1 MKKFLALA
9 LALALCLTMVCG
21 VASAESAFVSWY
33 TFGDVYLTSV
43 RTALNAALTAQGL
56 DVTDKDSNANQQT
69 QTDDINTALVT
80 GANAIVI
87 NMVESGAIGTAE
99 TLMNTVAAYGVPAVF
114 FNRAVST
121 DDAEAANLFKSYEKS
136 AFIGTK
142 FDEAGKMQGDMI
154 GAYVLENYDAIDLN
168 KDGVIS
174 YVMFKG
180 DEANQEAIL
189 RTQYG
194 VENADA
200 KLTAAGK
207 PQLAYY
213 DANATTKYH
222 VDMNGTWSNTASFE
236 YMSTILAQYNDA
248 NGNMIELVICNNDGM
263 AEGVIASLQEKGYN
277 KEGAHV
283 VPVFGVDATD
293 NAKALIAD
301 GAMTGTVKQDA
312 DGMAAAIAQTAKA
325 INEGKTAVDALGALS
340 DARFSIAGDSKA
352 KLFVA
357 YAPYTGE

>member
-1 MKKFLALA
+1 MKKFLAIA
-9 LALALCLTMVCG
+9 LALSLCLTMSL
-21 VASAESAFVSWY
+21 AAAETVVSWY

-43 RTALNAALTAQGL
+43 RTAMEEAMTAKGMTYQM
-56 DVTDKDSNANQQT
+56 KDSNANQQT

-80 GANAIVI
+80 GAEAIVI

-99 TLMNTVAAYGVPAVF
+99 TLMNTVAQYGVPAVF

-121 DDAEAANLFKSYEKS
+121 DDAEAAALFQSYEKS

-154 GAYVLENYDAIDLN
+154 GEFVLANYDAIDLN

-200 KLTAAGK
+200 ILTAAGK
-207 PQLAYY
+207 PALAYY
-213 DANATTKYH
+213 DAGATTKYL

-236 YMSTILAQYNDA
+236 YMSTILAQYNPA
-248 NGNMIELVICNNDGM
+248 QGNMVELIIANNDDM
-263 AEGVIASLQEKGYN
+263 ALGAVNALTNIGYN
-277 KEGAHV
+277 TGVEGDPV
-283 VPVFGVDATD
+283 IPVFGVDATD
-293 NAKALIAD
+293 TAKELIAA
-301 GAMTGTVKQDA
+301 GRMTGTIKQDNV
-312 DGMAAAIAQTAKA
+312 GMADAVAVITA
-325 INEGKTAVDALGALS
+325 NLV
-340 DARFSIAGDSKA
+340 AGRDKFENLNPSYGIIDNWMVTIPYA
-352 KLFVA
+352 K
-357 YAPYTGE
+357 YMGE

>member
-1 MKKFLALA
+1 MKKFVQNVPFFSIM
-9 LALALCLTMVCG
+9 LCMVCG

-87 NMVESGAIGTAE
+87 NMVESGAIGPAE

-121 DDAEAANLFKSYEKS
+121 DDAEAANLFKAYEKS

-154 GAYVLENYDAIDLN
+154 GEYVLANYDAIDLN
-168 KDGVIS
+168 GDGVIS

-236 YMSTILAQYNDA
+236 YMSTILAQYNVA
-248 NGNMIELVICNNDGM
+248 NGNMIELVICNNDDM
-263 AEGVIASLQEKGYN
+263 ALGAVNALTNIGYN
-277 KEGAHV
+277 TGVEGDPV
-283 VPVFGVDATD
+283 IPVFGVDATD
-293 NAKALIAD
+293 AAKELIAA
-301 GAMTGTVKQDA
+301 GRMTGTIKQDA
-312 DGMAAAIAQTAKA
+312 EGMADAVAVITANLVAGRDKF
-325 INEGKTAVDALGALS
+325 EGLNPAYGQVDGWMVT
-340 DARFSIAGDSKA
+340 IP
-352 KLFVA
+352 
-357 YAPYTGE
+357 YAMYTGE

>member
-43 RTALNAALTAQGL
+43 RTALDAALTAQGL
-56 DVTDKDSNANQQT
+56 EVTDKDSNANQQT

-154 GAYVLENYDAIDLN
+154 GEYVLANYDAIDLN
-168 KDGVIS
+168 GDGVIS

-213 DANATTKYH
+213 DAGATTKYH

-236 YMSTILAQYNDA
+236 YMSTILAQYNVA
-248 NGNMIELVICNNDGM
+248 NGNMVELVICNNDDM
-263 AEGVIASLQEKGYN
+263 ALGAVNALTNIGYN
-277 KEGAHV
+277 TGVEGDPV
-283 VPVFGVDATD
+283 IPVFGVDATD
-293 NAKALIAD
+293 AAKELIAA
-301 GAMTGTVKQDA
+301 GRMTGTIKQDA
-312 DGMAAAIAQTAKA
+312 EGMADAVAVITANLVAGRDKF
-325 INEGKTAVDALGALS
+325 EGLNPAYGQVDGWMVT
-340 DARFSIAGDSKA
+340 IP
-352 KLFVA
+352 
-357 YAPYTGE
+357 YAMYTGE

>member
-1 MKKFLALA
+1 MKKFLAIA
-9 LALALCLTMVCG
+9 LALSLCLTMSL
-21 VASAESAFVSWY
+21 AAAETVVSWY

-43 RTALNAALTAQGL
+43 RTAMEEAMTAKGMTFQM
-56 DVTDKDSNANQQT
+56 KDSNANQQT

-80 GANAIVI
+80 GAEAIVI

-99 TLMNTVAAYGVPAVF
+99 TLMNTVAQYGVPAVF

-121 DDAEAANLFKSYEKS
+121 DDAEAAALFQSYEKS

-154 GAYVLENYDAIDLN
+154 GEFVLANYDAIDLN

-200 KLTAAGK
+200 ILTAAGK
-207 PQLAYY
+207 PALAYY
-213 DANATTKYH
+213 DAGATTKYL

-236 YMSTILAQYNDA
+236 YMSTILAQYNPA
-248 NGNMIELVICNNDGM
+248 QGNMVELIIANNDDM
-263 AEGVIASLQEKGYN
+263 ALGAVNALTNIGYN
-277 KEGAHV
+277 TGVAGDPV
-283 VPVFGVDATD
+283 IPVFGVDATD
-293 NAKALIAD
+293 AAKELIAA
-301 GAMTGTVKQDA
+301 GRMTGTIKQDNV
-312 DGMAAAIAQTAKA
+312 GMADAVAHITANLVAGKDKF
-325 INEGKTAVDALGALS
+325 EGLNPSYGIIDNWMVT
-340 DARFSIAGDSKA
+340 IPYA
-352 KLFVA
+352 K
-357 YAPYTGE
+357 YMGE

>member
-1 MKKFLALA
+1 MKKFLALMMA
-9 LALALCLTMVCG
+9 MVLCLTMVG
-21 VASAESAFVSWY
+21 AASASEAVVSWY

-43 RTALNAALTAQGL
+43 RTALEAAMTEKGL
-56 DVTDKDSNANQQT
+56 NYQMKDSNANQQT

-99 TLMNTVAAYGVPAVF
+99 TLMNTVAQYGVPAVF

-121 DDAEAANLFKSYEKS
+121 DDAEAAALFGTYEKS

-200 KLTAAGK
+200 VLTAAGK
-207 PQLAYY
+207 PALAYY

-236 YMSTILAQYNDA
+236 YMSTILAQYNAA
-248 NGNMIELVICNNDGM
+248 NGNMIELVICNNDDM
-263 AEGVIASLQEKGYN
+263 ALGAVNALTNIGYN
-277 KEGAHV
+277 TGVAGDPV
-283 VPVFGVDATD
+283 IPVFGVDATD
-293 NAKALIAD
+293 AAKELIAA
-301 GAMTGTVKQDA
+301 GRMTGTIKQDA
-312 DGMAAAIAQTAKA
+312 EGMADAVAHITA
-325 INEGKTAVDALGALS
+325 NL
-340 DARFSIAGDSKA
+340 IAGKDKFDG
-352 KLFVA
+352 LNPA
-357 YAPYTGE
+357 YGQVDGWMVTIPYAMYTGE

>member
-1 MKKFLALA
+1 M
-9 LALALCLTMVCG
+9 
-21 VASAESAFVSWY
+21 
-33 TFGDVYLTSV
+33 YLTSV
-43 RTALNAALTAQGL
+43 RTALDAALAAQNL
-56 DVTDKDSNANQQT
+56 TVTDKDSNANQQT

-121 DDAEAANLFKSYEKS
+121 DDNEAANLFKSYEKS
-136 AFIGTK
+136 AFVGTK

-154 GAYVLENYDAIDLN
+154 GEYVLANYDAIDLN
-168 KDGVIS
+168 GDGVIS

-207 PQLAYY
+207 PALAYY

-236 YMSTILAQYNDA
+236 YMSTILAQYNVA
-248 NGNMIELVICNNDGM
+248 NGNMVELVICNNDDM
-263 AEGVIASLQEKGYN
+263 ALGAVNALTNIGYN
-277 KEGAHV
+277 TGVAGDPV
-283 VPVFGVDATD
+283 IPVFGVDATD
-293 NAKALIAD
+293 AAKELIAA
-301 GAMTGTVKQDA
+301 GRMTGTIKQDA
-312 DGMAAAIAQTAKA
+312 EGMADAVATITA
-325 INEGKTAVDALGALS
+325 NL
-340 DARFSIAGDSKA
+340 IAGKDKFEG
-352 KLFVA
+352 LNPA
-357 YAPYTGE
+357 YGQVDGWMVTIPYAMYTGE

>member
-1 MKKFLALA
+1 MKKFLAIA
-9 LALALCLTMVCG
+9 LALTLCLTMSL
-21 VASAESAFVSWY
+21 AAAETVVSWY

-43 RTALNAALTAQGL
+43 RTAMEEAMTAQGM
-56 DVTDKDSNANQQT
+56 TYQMKDSNANQQT

-80 GANAIVI
+80 GAEAIVI

-99 TLMNTVAAYGVPAVF
+99 TLMNTVAQYGVPAVF

-121 DDAEAANLFKSYEKS
+121 DDAEAAALFQSYEKS

-154 GAYVLENYDAIDLN
+154 GEYVLANYDAIDLN

-200 KLTAAGK
+200 ILTAAGK
-207 PQLAYY
+207 PALAYY
-213 DANATTKYH
+213 DAGATTKYL

-236 YMSTILAQYNDA
+236 YMSTILAQYNPA
-248 NGNMIELVICNNDGM
+248 QGNMVELIIANNDDM
-263 AEGVIASLQEKGYN
+263 ALGAVNALTNIGYN
-277 KEGAHV
+277 TGVEGDPV
-283 VPVFGVDATD
+283 IPVFGVDATD
-293 NAKALIAD
+293 AAKELIAA
-301 GAMTGTVKQDA
+301 GRMTGTIKQDNV
-312 DGMAAAIAQTAKA
+312 GMADAVAVITA
-325 INEGKTAVDALGALS
+325 NLV
-340 DARFSIAGDSKA
+340 AGRDKFENLNPSYGIIDNWMVTIPYA
-352 KLFVA
+352 K
-357 YAPYTGE
+357 YMGE